1 MALIVSEN
9 IRRAGLVGVSLVIA
23 ALAPAWRTAVAAEEQ
38 AGAATERRQR
48 VLAFVAEHQPELAEV
63 LASLEKRKPADH
75 ARAIEELDRSI
86 KPLATGTAK
95 DQRLQELELQA
106 WQARTRVELLGA
118 RVLAAKGGRKITAQE
133 REDLDRRLREAIA
146 AELDAKAEQLAYRKQ
161 RSIAWYDRQ
170 IDRLT
175 DKRDE
180 LVASRLK
187 AILGDGR

>member
-1 MALIVSEN
+1 M
-9 IRRAGLVGVSLVIA
+9 
-23 ALAPAWRTAVAAEEQ
+23 AAEEQ
-38 AGAATERRQR
+38 AGGAAADRRQR

-63 LASLEKRKPADH
+63 LASLEQRKPADH
-75 ARAIEELDRSI
+75 ARAIDELDRSI

-95 DQRLQELELQA
+95 DQRLHELELRV
-106 WQARTRVELLGA
+106 WQARTKVDLLGA
-118 RVLAAKGGRKITAQE
+118 RVLAAKSGKKTMAKE
-133 REDLDRRLREAIA
+133 REDLDRQLREAIV

-175 DKRDE
+175 GKRDE

-187 AILGDGR
+187 AILGDAR